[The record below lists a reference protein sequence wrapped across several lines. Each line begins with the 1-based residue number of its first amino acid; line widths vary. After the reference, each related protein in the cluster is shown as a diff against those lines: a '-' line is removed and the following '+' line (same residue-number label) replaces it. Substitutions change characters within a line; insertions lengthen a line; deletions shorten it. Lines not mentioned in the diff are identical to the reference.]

1 MSKDPERIW
10 LQNAEDA
17 SHTPE
22 GRLWAEDKVWP
33 DDPEDG
39 EPVEYIRADLVSA
52 ALTEARRE
60 VLEEAAAAVRRIGS
74 PAGAAD
80 GDTRIV
86 GTSVDA
92 EVAIRALM
100 EKERIDAPA

>member
-17 SHTPE
+17 SHNPD
-22 GRLWAEDKVWP
+22 GREWAEDKIWP

-52 ALTEARRE
+52 ARAEARRE
-60 VLEEAAAAVRRIGS
+60 ALEEAAAVVRRIGY
-74 PAGAAD
+74 PAGSAD

-92 EVAIRALM
+92 EAAICALM
-100 EKERIDAPA
+100 EKEGGK